1 MEYIIIIGILII
13 TTLILFFIMQI
24 DFKKVKQISE
34 NKELI
39 EITNKYPENI
49 EICKIILNKLKNEKV
64 IVEENNDSTTS
75 LYLVTSNKI
84 IIANGK
90 NLFTRIQTIAHEC
103 IHSVQNKK
111 MLLFNYIYSN
121 IYILYFILIS
131 ILTIFK
137 IINNGMLQVSILII
151 LGTIYYFI
159 RSMLETDAM
168 IRARYLAKEYME
180 EYPKSTKEEIE
191 KIIENYDEINEI
203 GIKGSNLNLLV
214 STFIKI
220 IIYCVI
226 CIIMI

>member
-13 TTLILFFIMQI
+13 TALILFFIMQI
-24 DFKKVKQISE
+24 DFKKVKQITE

-39 EITNKYPENI
+39 EITNKYPKNI
-49 EICKIILNKLKNEKV
+49 EICKTILNKLKNEKV
-64 IVEENNDSTTS
+64 TIEENNESTTN

-103 IHSVQNKK
+103 IHSVQSKK

-121 IYILYFILIS
+121 IYILYFIVIS

-137 IINNGMLQVSILII
+137 IINNGILQISILII

-159 RSMLETDAM
+159 RSILETDAM

-180 EYPKSTKEEIE
+180 EYPKCEKEEIE

>member
-1 MEYIIIIGILII
+1 MEYIIIISILII
-13 TTLILFFIMQI
+13 TTLILFLIMQI

-49 EICKIILNKLKNEKV
+49 EICKTILNKLKNEKV

-137 IINNGMLQVSILII
+137 IINNGILQVSILII

-180 EYPKSTKEEIE
+180 EYTKSTKEEIE

-203 GIKGSNLNLLV
+203 GIKGSNFNLLIN
-214 STFIKI
+214 TFIKI

-226 CIIMI
+226 CIIVI

>member
-49 EICKIILNKLKNEKV
+49 EICKTILNKLKNEEV
-64 IVEENNDSTTS
+64 AIEENNDSTTS

-103 IHSVQNKK
+103 IHSVQSKK

-121 IYILYFILIS
+121 IYLLYFIIIS

-137 IINNGMLQVSILII
+137 IINNGILQVSILII

-168 IRARYLAKEYME
+168 IRARYLAKDYME
-180 EYPKSTKEEIE
+180 ENPKSTKEEIE

-203 GIKGSNLNLLV
+203 GIKGSNFNLLIN
-214 STFIKI
+214 TFIKI
-220 IIYCVI
+220 IIYCAI
-226 CIIMI
+226 CIIVI

>member
-1 MEYIIIIGILII
+1 MEYIIIISILII
-13 TTLILFFIMQI
+13 TTLILFLIMQI

-121 IYILYFILIS
+121 IYILYFILIL

-137 IINNGMLQVSILII
+137 IINNGILQVSILII

-168 IRARYLAKEYME
+168 IKARYLAKEYME
-180 EYPKSTKEEIE
+180 EYTKSTKEEIE

-203 GIKGSNLNLLV
+203 GIKGSNFNLLIN
-214 STFIKI
+214 TFIKI

-226 CIIMI
+226 CIIVI